1 MSFEKAIKE
10 LFEKCQLYIN
20 TAKTDSRE
28 KIPLDRLKQYKKLM
42 QLIAA
47 FDFKENQLKV
57 SSKTKNSLDL
67 LRLRYNE
74 LCDIIPSFLEQEF
87 QPFFYLQTYKI
98 EVVNLLKQ
106 LSDNGD
112 PKDASIIRTM
122 ATWYGA
128 ILKSQKAYDVE
139 SSFNTYLQRLGEL
152 CPFDRL
158 NENQLLELYEIVQ
171 NVMSLLTENP
181 TLEQNIS
188 ADQASLLNDAKS
200 YIDLNADYIHKLQHQ
215 TDNQN
220 AVKDS
225 NASSEINNCISY
237 CELLEETLDN
247 LGESLDIKEKLTG
260 LTNFKIELKAQF
272 NLKNLLAKDLLGAI
286 MDQLGSRSDLNLKK
300 FIRIL
305 HKAIKPFNDNK
316 SLEKKYLNQSFDAM
330 VEFNDAVPDIKILE
344 SLIQNMSPKVEH

>member
-10 LFEKCQLYIN
+10 LFDECQLYIN
-20 TAKTDSRE
+20 TAKKSSRE
-28 KIPLDRLKQYKKLM
+28 KIPLERLKQFKKLI

-47 FDFKENQLKV
+47 YDFKKNQLKV

-67 LRLRYNE
+67 LRLRYDE
-74 LCDIIPSFLEQEF
+74 LCGIIPSFLDQEF

-106 LSDNGD
+106 LSDNGE

-128 ILKSQKAYDVE
+128 IVKSQKAYDVE

-152 CPFDRL
+152 NPFDRL
-158 NENQLLELYEIVQ
+158 NEIQLLELNEIIQ

-200 YIDLNADYIHKLQHQ
+200 FVDQHADYIYTLQHQ
-215 TDNQN
+215 IDSQN
-220 AVKDS
+220 SMKAS
-225 NASSEINNCISY
+225 NASSEINNCLSY
-237 CELLEETLDN
+237 CKLLEQTLDD
-247 LGESLDIKEKLTG
+247 LSSSSDVKEKLTG
-260 LTNFKIELKAQF
+260 LTNFKIELKQHF
-272 NLKNLLAKDLLGAI
+272 DLKNLLAKDLLSAI
-286 MDQLGSRSDLNLKK
+286 LDQLGSRSDLNLKK

-305 HKAIKPFNDNK
+305 RKAIKPLLDYK
-316 SLEKKYLNQSFDAM
+316 SLEKRYLKQSFDAS
-330 VEFNDAVPDIKILE
+330 VEFNDAVPDMKILE
-344 SLIQNMSPKVEH
+344 SLIQNMVH